1 MAEAAPRV
9 RQVPGGLIYYEA
21 SSRRQ
26 LAKAALVSLVVHAV
40 LLGADA
46 FPELAPPMRVAVES
60 QRLAGELRPAPDFVG
75 RGSADPS
82 SPRPRIMPKK
92 RGVTAVKRESVPPVT
107 AGRHPPP
114 LMPPEASE
122 PVSAASLSAYR
133 LAVARQARQ
142 FKPDSP
148 ATRSTGATV
157 EVRVSIHIMPGAAWP
172 VVRLQRSSG
181 RSQFDEAA
189 LAMIGQSVRQA
200 PLPAELQGRRLQL
213 ELPVLF
219 APDG

>member
-9 RQVPGGLIYYEA
+9 RQVPEGLIYCGA

-40 LLGADA
+40 FLGADA
-46 FPELAPPMRVAVES
+46 FPEQAPPMRSVVEG
-60 QRLAGELRPAPDFVG
+60 QRLVGELRPAPDFV
-75 RGSADPS
+75 RSGSADPS
-82 SPRPRIMPKK
+82 PPLPGMVPKK
-92 RGVTAVKRESVPPVT
+92 RGATAVTREPVPPVT
-107 AGRHPPP
+107 ADRHPPP
-114 LMPPEASE
+114 SISPEASE

-142 FKPDSP
+142 FIPGSP
-148 ATRSTGATV
+148 AIRSTGATV

-189 LAMIGQSVRQA
+189 LVMIGQSVRLA
-200 PLPAELQGRRLQL
+200 PLPAELHGRRLQL